1 MAMNAEHLLHGTEP
15 LLRAAV
21 FLVDLAAGA
30 SDDIFVDTCGARRLV
45 PSVVD

>member
-1 MAMNAEHLLHGTEP
+1 MAMNSEHLLHGTEP

-21 FLVDLAAGA
+21 FLVDLIVGA
-30 SDDIFVDTCGARRLV
+30 SNDKVVDICGARGLV